1 MQTFSTTLSG
11 QPGTP
16 TGIEV
21 PAHVVSALGP
31 KKNPA
36 VLVALSRPGAPGEY
50 HYRSTVAVMGG
61 LFMIPLSAAHRAAAG
76 VQAGDPIAVSLELDT
91 APRTV
96 EVPADLAAALDEQE
110 GATEAFTAL
119 APSKRKEAVRQLED
133 AKTPETRERRM
144 KKLLSQLG

>member
-16 TGIEV
+16 TGIEI

-36 VLVALSRPGAPGEY
+36 VWVTVSRPGVPGEY
-50 HYRSTVAVMGG
+50 RYRSTVAVMGG
-61 LFMIPLSAAHRAAAG
+61 VFMVPVSAAHRAAAG
-76 VQAGDPIAVSLELDT
+76 VQAGDALDVDLELDT
-91 APRTV
+91 EPRTV
-96 EVPADLAAALDEQE
+96 ELPADLAAALGEQQ
-110 GATEAFTAL
+110 ATAEAFAAL

-133 AKTPETRERRM
+133 AKTPETRGRRL